1 MKASVAGFEFLERN
15 ITSCEVLVSL
25 SPDLRDA
32 CMGQIRVCALRFPRA
47 EGSFPRVWFDVL
59 CN

>member
-47 EGSFPRVWFDVL
+47 EGSFPRV
-59 CN
+59 